1 MNDLTTAPTPALL
14 EELES
19 VNARFER
26 EPATASIDWALERFG
41 GSVVLACSFQDLV
54 IVDLVR
60 AREPDIEVV
69 FLDTGAHF
77 EQTLDLVERARAR
90 YRLNLVVT
98 SPAEGAE
105 EWPCGSA
112 RCCEFR
118 KVEPLR
124 RVLAGR
130 AAWITGLKRADS
142 AARADIPIV
151 GYDDAFGLVKVNP
164 LATWTD
170 DDIVS
175 YEADHDLL
183 VHPLMRSGY
192 RSIGCAPTTRP
203 VADGEDP
210 RAGRWAGSDK
220 TECGLHG

>member
-26 EPATASIDWALERFG
+26 APATASIDWALERFG

-69 FLDTGAHF
+69 FLDTEAHF
-77 EQTLDLVERARAR
+77 EATLELVERARER

-98 SPAEGAE
+98 SPVEGAE
-105 EWPCGSA
+105 EWPCGTA
-112 RCCEFR
+112 RCCELR